1 MKLKYLDPEWKVER
15 PVRAG
20 LIGFGLLSAL
30 FALAAPFT
38 EAPVGHLY
46 FLLCGIGYS
55 AALAFLSVG
64 ISILPFPWRRRVSIG
79 MMMIPAFGILV
90 LISIMAIAYFGYP
103 LAILGVV
110 LHPLMW
116 LMGLVIAMIVVL
128 GIIGWYCHLSATKQ
142 ATNS

>member
-1 MKLKYLDPEWKVER
+1 MKLKHLDPEWKVER

-20 LIGFGLLSAL
+20 LIGVGLLSAL

-38 EAPVGHLY
+38 EAPVGHLS
-46 FLLCGIGYS
+46 FLLCGIGYL
-55 AALAFLSVG
+55 AALAFLSIG
-64 ISILPFPWRRRVSIG
+64 ISILPFPWRRRVFIG
-79 MMMIPAFGILV
+79 MMMMPVIGVLV
-90 LISIMAIAYFGYP
+90 GISIIAMAYFGYP

-116 LMGLVIAMIVVL
+116 LMGFVIAVIVIL
-128 GIIGWYCHLSATKQ
+128 AIFGWYCYLSATKQ

>member
-1 MKLKYLDPEWKVER
+1 MKIKHLDPEWKVER

-38 EAPVGHLY
+38 EAPVGHLK
-46 FLLCGIGYS
+46 FLFCGIGYS
-55 AALAFLSVG
+55 AALAFLSIGV
-64 ISILPFPWRRRVSIG
+64 SVLPSPWRRRVFFG
-79 MMMIPAFGILV
+79 MMMIPAFGVLV
-90 LISIMAIAYFGYP
+90 GISIMAIAYFGYP
-103 LAILGVV
+103 MTILGTV

-116 LMGLVIAMIVVL
+116 FMGFVIAVVVVL
-128 GIIGWYCHLSATKQ
+128 AIFGWYCHLSANKQ